1 MVLLGQKLIN
11 YCASFKGKRTII
23 IIMSWVVMLVAAPYV
38 KILLFINLK
47 LLKLSE
53 SEDKVAFL
61 IL

>member
-1 MVLLGQKLIN
+1 
-11 YCASFKGKRTII
+11 
-23 IIMSWVVMLVAAPYV
+23 MLVAAPYV